1 MGLETVILREVSQT
15 ERQIYDTAYMW
26 SLKNG
31 ANELIYKAEK
41 ELRIQKSNLWL
52 SGGQWG
58 RDKFED
64 WG

>member
-1 MGLETVILREVSQT
+1 MGLEIVILREVSQT

-41 ELRIQKSNLWL
+41 ELRI
-52 SGGQWG
+52 
-58 RDKFED
+58 
-64 WG
+64 